1 MTSKNTIHNEM
12 LKNDKVNPAWKLQ
25 YQSQYNFAQNT
36 INLETSVLLFHRN
49 MFQMK
54 GNVPLFEAGEYF
66 VYYFIISLYFLYHFI
81 ISLYFMYHFII
92 SLYFVYH
99 FIPSH
104 PHTVER
110 NIHDGRKVIMK

>member
-25 YQSQYNFAQNT
+25 YQSQYNSAQNS
-36 INLETSVLLFHRN
+36 INLETSVVLCHRN
-49 MFQMK
+49 MFPMR

-66 VYYFIISLYFLYHFI
+66 V
-81 ISLYFMYHFII
+81 YHFII

>member
-1 MTSKNTIHNEM
+1 M

-25 YQSQYNFAQNT
+25 YQSQYNSAENS
-36 INLETSVLLFHRN
+36 INLETSVLLCHRN
-49 MFQMK
+49 MFPMK

-66 VYYFIISLYFLYHFI
+66 VYHFI
-81 ISLYFMYHFII
+81 ISMYFVYHFII